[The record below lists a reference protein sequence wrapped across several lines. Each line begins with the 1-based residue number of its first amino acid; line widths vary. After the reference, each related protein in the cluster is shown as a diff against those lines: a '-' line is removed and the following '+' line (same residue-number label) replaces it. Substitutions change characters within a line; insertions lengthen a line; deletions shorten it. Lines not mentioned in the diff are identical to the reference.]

1 MPIEM
6 AKQLQNNVSNN
17 NKSKTVPS
25 QELIFHHF
33 AENKSQTQIVIN
45 TCIMLNRLQNSRF
58 FSQN

>member
-25 QELIFHHF
+25 QELIFHNF

-45 TCIMLNRLQNSRF
+45 TCIMLNCYHAT
-58 FSQN
+58 